1 MLVDHVNGASPHTP
15 ERIAMKVK
23 ELMRTSVPRPSP
35 LVSVSEALSAM
46 DRAGVT
52 LLPVED
58 ADGWLLGVARPADLS
73 RALNAGSLAPLAT
86 IGDGVVPHLLTATP
100 DMNVARVAELMRER
114 GLDDI
119 MVVKGRSLVGAL
131 AFTQAG
137 QAATNLRSEV

>member
-1 MLVDHVNGASPHTP
+1 MLVDHGNGASPHTP
-15 ERIAMKVK
+15 EGIAMKVK

-35 LVSVSEALSAM
+35 LVSISEALSAM

-73 RALNAGSLAPLAT
+73 RAFNAGSLAPLAT
-86 IGDGVVPHLLTATP
+86 IGDGVVPQLVTATP
-100 DMNVARVAELMRER
+100 DMNVARVADLMRER

-119 MVVKGRSLVGAL
+119 IVVEGRSLVGAL
-131 AFTQAG
+131 AFTQAD
-137 QAATNLRSEV
+137 QAATGLRPAV